1 MTSTAHRR
9 AALVLLTTL
18 NFLNYVDRYV
28 LPAVQVP
35 LEREIPMTNE
45 QYGLL
50 FSSFFIFYSV
60 AALPIGWLADR
71 YPRRIIIAAG
81 GLVWSGATLLTAFT
95 YDYDSLF
102 IRHLIVGI
110 GEASFATI
118 APAFLSDLYS
128 EEERGRVLAWF
139 NTALPVGMAVG
150 TILGGAL
157 SVRYGWRAPFYVSAL
172 PGFIVS
178 LLIFLVPEPER
189 GARDRASG
197 IVGGRDW
204 RSILGLFRNGAF
216 ITACLGMALL
226 TFSESGMQ
234 TFVIK
239 FLVAARHIG
248 QGTATSI
255 FGGMSL
261 FNGIVSVVIGG
272 WLADRLLRRRR
283 DAHYVISS
291 LAMGLAIP
299 SMMLAIY
306 VPGPTLWPAIFVTEF
321 VLFLNT
327 GPLNAAIVN
336 SVAAPIRATALAV
349 NIFLI
354 HMLGDVPA
362 PAIMGRIADM
372 TSIETAFAAA
382 IVSCGLSSI
391 VLWYGRRY
399 APPLNGITAKK

>member
-1 MTSTAHRR
+1 MLNRAHARS
-9 AALVLLTTL
+9 ALLLLTAL

-50 FSSFFIFYSV
+50 FSSFFIFYSI
-60 AALPIGWLADR
+60 AAIPVGMLADR
-71 YPRRIIIAAG
+71 YPRRVIIAAG

-95 YDYDSLF
+95 YDYTSLF
-102 IRHLIVGI
+102 VRHLVVGI

-118 APAFLSDLYS
+118 APAFLSDMYG
-128 EEERGRVLAWF
+128 EEERGKVLAIF

-150 TILGGAL
+150 TILGSTL

-178 LLIFLVPEPER
+178 LLIFMVPEPQR
-189 GARDRASG
+189 GAADHSLKTAG
-197 IVGGRDW
+197 KQH
-204 RSILGLFRNGAF
+204 ILGLFKNGAF
-216 ITACLGMALL
+216 LTASLGMAML
-226 TFSESGMQ
+226 TFCESGLQ

-239 FLVAARHIG
+239 FLVQVRGVA
-248 QGTATSI
+248 QGTAGTV
-255 FGGMSL
+255 FGLMSL
-261 FNGIVSVVIGG
+261 FNGIVPVLIGG
-272 WLADRLLRRRR
+272 WYADRLLRRRS
-283 DAHYVISS
+283 DAHYLISS

-299 SMMLAIY
+299 TMVLTIY
-306 VPGPTLWPAIFVTEF
+306 VAGPTMWPGMFVTEF
-321 VLFLNT
+321 VLFMNT
-327 GPLNAAIVN
+327 GPLNAAVVN

-362 PAIMGRIADM
+362 PAIMGRIADA
-372 TSIETAFAAA
+372 TSMPMAFAVAIAA
-382 IVSCGLSSI
+382 CGVSAA
-391 VLWYGRRY
+391 VLWMGRQY
-399 APPLNGITAKK
+399 ARQEGGAGL